1 MNSPQLS
8 STGPSF
14 FAAKEGTRAC
24 RNWKGLS
31 LHNTTLGIAALAVVL
46 LPGVIGQVS
55 AEQKSTLKPRVVR
68 SLLEL
73 RQDKVVIQQWDISC
87 GAAALATILNY
98 QYGEN
103 LSERTIAQAM
113 LRRTDPLRVKYRGG
127 FSLLDL
133 KRFAESR
140 GYTADGYTDMN
151 IGNLVQFGPSIV
163 PVNLEGYNH
172 FVVFRGLVANQVV
185 VADPAFGNRTV
196 PLERFED
203 AWLGPLAFV
212 VSRADGR
219 VAPNRLAP
227 HSSDFVRPRNTM
239 LRAATRVGGLQ

>member
-1 MNSPQLS
+1 MVAPEKLLAEDA
-8 STGPSF
+8 PS
-14 FAAKEGTRAC
+14 R
-24 RNWKGLS
+24 R
-31 LHNTTLGIAALAVVL
+31 V
-46 LPGVIGQVS
+46 
-55 AEQKSTLKPRVVR
+55 KSVR
-68 SLLEL
+68 SMLEM
-73 RQDKVVIQQWDISC
+73 RQENVIVQQWDISC
-87 GAAALATILNY
+87 AAAALATILTY
-98 QYGEN
+98 QHGDYVP
-103 LSERTIAQAM
+103 ERTIAEAM

-151 IGNLVQFGPSIV
+151 IENLVQFGPSIV

-172 FVVFRGLVANQVV
+172 FVVFRGVVANQVV

-196 PLERFED
+196 SLQRFKD

-212 VSRADGR
+212 VSRADGG